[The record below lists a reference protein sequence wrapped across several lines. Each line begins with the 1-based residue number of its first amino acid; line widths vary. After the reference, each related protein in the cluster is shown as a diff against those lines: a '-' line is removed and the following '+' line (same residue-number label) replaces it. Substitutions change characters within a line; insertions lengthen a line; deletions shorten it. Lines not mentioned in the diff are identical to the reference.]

1 MEQSYAAC
9 VEMCQLFH
17 SSATVL
23 GNRFKNEL
31 KRIYYA
37 TPTSFLELIQTFK
50 NLLGAKRKEV
60 TDLKN
65 KYEVGLEKLITTEQS
80 VEGMKQ
86 ELIELQPK
94 LVEKNKEVGEM
105 MVVVNEETAKTEK
118 VKEVVSA
125 DEAKATESANKSNA
139 IKEEC
144 EGELAEAMP
153 ALNASLK
160 ALDTLTGKDI
170 AEIKAMKS
178 PPAPVRLVLSGVCVM
193 KGLKPARVKDDGGR
207 MVDDYW
213 PTAVKMI
220 SEMGFLQS
228 LQTFDKDNIPQA
240 VVKKISTY
248 TA

>member
-9 VEMCQLFH
+9 VEMCSIFH
-17 SSATVL
+17 GDSTKL
-23 GNRFKNEL
+23 GKRFKDEL

-50 NLLGAKRKEV
+50 TLLAAKRKEV

-80 VEGMKQ
+80 VEGMKV

-139 IKEEC
+139 IKTEC

-153 ALNASLK
+153 ALNSALK
-160 ALDTLTGKDI
+160 
-170 AEIKAMKS
+170 
-178 PPAPVRLVLSGVCVM
+178 
-193 KGLKPARVKDDGGR
+193 
-207 MVDDYW
+207 
-213 PTAVKMI
+213 
-220 SEMGFLQS
+220 
-228 LQTFDKDNIPQA
+228 
-240 VVKKISTY
+240 
-248 TA
+248 